1 MDLTN
6 LLAVAVPMAAA
17 IAIFFWSLDRIR
29 KERVDP
35 ADGLRTPRATPREL
49 VERLLR
55 PAAENLSL
63 RRSAEGKPTLSEDLA
78 RAGVNITP
86 AEYLLIRIGA
96 VALGALIGLFRFGIS
111 IGPIVIAALDFVIPP
126 LVVNYLQ
133 RRRQNMFNDQLTG
146 MLQLLSN
153 SLKTGYAIDRALET
167 VASKS
172 QPPVS
177 TEVER
182 VTTEITLGTSVE
194 DALSALL
201 LRINSPDLE
210 FIVTAILLHTRVGGN
225 LAEVL
230 DNISDTL
237 RDRLQTKRDMSV
249 LTAQSRASASI
260 ITGLPILLGL
270 GLYVFVPGYF
280 APMTSTVVGYIL
292 LGIAGLLI
300 LIGNIL
306 IRRMTALKPAR
317 TAIQVRQKLSQAG
330 NPGGLTPAGFQSVR
344 YSVAAIMAVAGLAV
358 GLVVPVGMPT
368 LLAAAVSGLIFAVIG
383 FMTPGLWIEQRIA
396 QRRREIQRSLAEA
409 TDLLTL
415 VVESG
420 MSLDEGLLS
429 ITERF
434 HNALGDE
441 IGKVLREI
449 RLGRPRMAALEHM
462 ADMCGVPDLHHLVES
477 IVQS

>member
-17 IAIFFWSLDRIR
+17 IAVFFWSLDRVR
-29 KERVDP
+29 RERTRRAGDTP
-35 ADGLRTPRATPREL
+35 QLPRATPREL

-55 PAAENLSL
+55 PAADNLSL
-63 RRSAEGKPTLSEDLA
+63 RRTAEGKPTLTEDLA
-78 RAGVNITP
+78 RAGLNITP
-86 AEYLLIRIGA
+86 AEYLLLRIGA

-111 IGPIVIAALDFVIPP
+111 IGPIVIGALGFVIPP
-126 LVVNYLQ
+126 LVVGYLQ
-133 RRRQNMFNDQLTG
+133 RRRQNMFNEQLTG

-177 TEVER
+177 TEFER

-201 LRINSPDLE
+201 LRIDSPDLE

-249 LTAQSRASASI
+249 LTAQSRASATI
-260 ITGLPILLGL
+260 ITGLPVLLAL

-300 LIGNIL
+300 LVGNIL
-306 IRRMTALKPAR
+306 IRRMTAL
-317 TAIQVRQKLSQAG
+317 
-330 NPGGLTPAGFQSVR
+330 QS
-344 YSVAAIMAVAGLAV
+344 
-358 GLVVPVGMPT
+358 
-368 LLAAAVSGLIFAVIG
+368 
-383 FMTPGLWIEQRIA
+383 
-396 QRRREIQRSLAEA
+396 
-409 TDLLTL
+409 
-415 VVESG
+415 
-420 MSLDEGLLS
+420 
-429 ITERF
+429 
-434 HNALGDE
+434 
-441 IGKVLREI
+441 
-449 RLGRPRMAALEHM
+449 
-462 ADMCGVPDLHHLVES
+462 
-477 IVQS
+477 

>member
-6 LLAVAVPMAAA
+6 LLAVALPMAAA
-17 IAIFFWSLDRIR
+17 IAVFFWSLDRVR
-29 KERVDP
+29 KERGRP
-35 ADGLRTPRATPREL
+35 AETERTPRATPREL

-55 PAAENLSL
+55 PAADNLSL
-63 RRSAEGKPTLSEDLA
+63 RRTAEGKPTLTEDLA
-78 RAGVNITP
+78 RAGLRITP
-86 AEYLLIRIGA
+86 AEYLLMRIGA
-96 VALGALIGLFRFGIS
+96 VALGVLIGLFRFGIS
-111 IGPIVIAALDFVIPP
+111 IGPIVMGALGFVIPP
-126 LVVNYLQ
+126 LVVGYLQ
-133 RRRQNMFNDQLTG
+133 RRRQNMFNEQLTG

-177 TEVER
+177 TEFER
-182 VTTEITLGTSVE
+182 VATEITLGTSVE

-260 ITGLPILLGL
+260 ITGLPILLAL

-280 APMTSTVVGYIL
+280 APMTSTFVGYVL

-300 LIGNIL
+300 VVGNIL
-306 IRRMTALKPAR
+306 IRRMTAL
-317 TAIQVRQKLSQAG
+317 
-330 NPGGLTPAGFQSVR
+330 QS
-344 YSVAAIMAVAGLAV
+344 
-358 GLVVPVGMPT
+358 
-368 LLAAAVSGLIFAVIG
+368 
-383 FMTPGLWIEQRIA
+383 
-396 QRRREIQRSLAEA
+396 
-409 TDLLTL
+409 
-415 VVESG
+415 
-420 MSLDEGLLS
+420 
-429 ITERF
+429 
-434 HNALGDE
+434 
-441 IGKVLREI
+441 
-449 RLGRPRMAALEHM
+449 
-462 ADMCGVPDLHHLVES
+462 
-477 IVQS
+477 

>member
-1 MDLTN
+1 MDLTS

-17 IAIFFWSLDRIR
+17 IAVFFWSIDRVR
-29 KERVDP
+29 RERTRAGDMP
-35 ADGLRTPRATPREL
+35 GTPRATPREL

-55 PAAENLSL
+55 PAADNLSL
-63 RRSAEGKPTLSEDLA
+63 RRSVQGKPTLTEDLA
-78 RAGVNITP
+78 RAGLNVTP

-111 IGPIVIAALDFVIPP
+111 IGPVVVAAIGFFIPP

-133 RRRQNMFNDQLTG
+133 RRRQNMFNEQLTG
-146 MLQLLSN
+146 MVQLLSN

-177 TEVER
+177 TEFER
-182 VTTEITLGTSVE
+182 VTTEVTLGTSVE

-210 FIVTAILLHTRVGGN
+210 FIVTAILLHIRVGGN

-249 LTAQSRASASI
+249 LTAQSRASATI

-300 LIGNIL
+300 LVGNIL
-306 IRRMTALKPAR
+306 IRRMTEL
-317 TAIQVRQKLSQAG
+317 QG
-330 NPGGLTPAGFQSVR
+330 
-344 YSVAAIMAVAGLAV
+344 
-358 GLVVPVGMPT
+358 
-368 LLAAAVSGLIFAVIG
+368 
-383 FMTPGLWIEQRIA
+383 
-396 QRRREIQRSLAEA
+396 
-409 TDLLTL
+409 
-415 VVESG
+415 
-420 MSLDEGLLS
+420 
-429 ITERF
+429 
-434 HNALGDE
+434 
-441 IGKVLREI
+441 
-449 RLGRPRMAALEHM
+449 
-462 ADMCGVPDLHHLVES
+462 
-477 IVQS
+477 